1 MINNDP
7 NNKNWRLNPA
17 DTNPE
22 SDNQQKTET
31 ESINFLKENF
41 PSLGEDLKSPLSRR
55 SFMSIMGASMAL
67 AGLAGCRRPVE
78 KIIPYV
84 VPPENIVPGVPEYYA
99 TTMPFGMSAYGLIVE
114 THEGRPTKIEGNP
127 DHPSTKGMS
136 NAYMQASLLDLYDP
150 DRAKKPMHKGVEKEW
165 HDFVEYWQK
174 LYPKYIE
181 SQGKGLAI
189 ISESFSSPTLG
200 RLYREFKQKFPK
212 AIWCA
217 YDPINDENIYNG
229 IKLATGRDLRPVYDY
244 SKADIILSLDCDFL
258 FSESESITAAHG
270 FAERRRIENEHGSM
284 NRLYVVE
291 PTLSVTGG
299 MADHRLAKNSIEI
312 DLFTTIL
319 ARELKKRGLDIKIED
334 RRLDFSNNLGF
345 DEKWISALADDLIT
359 NRGKSL
365 IVAGRRQSESIQT
378 LVYALNYALGNIGT
392 SVNYVELKDSPEKND
407 IDELYKT
414 IDKEEISALLI
425 FGCNP
430 IYSLPYGPSFG
441 NQIGKIENTVY
452 LSSHQNETSDYVNWL
467 IPSSHYLESWGDTR
481 AADGTLGII
490 QPLIQPLYESKSIF
504 EMMSLIVSGEDKSGF
519 EIVRQTWKG
528 LLPTL
533 TFEKNWR
540 QVLHD
545 GLLKESISTYS
556 MAEPDWQKIRTGS
569 PSLGNNEPVAIVA
582 EFYPSS
588 STYDGRFANNGWL
601 QELPDPITKI
611 TWDNPALI
619 NPSTAKEFNLQSG
632 DIIRLVYYKD
642 AIEIPV
648 WVMPGIAENTVIL
661 TFGYGR
667 TKAGRVGD
675 NIGFNTYKLYGLG
688 SGIRIKGITL
698 TKTGATHKLACTQEH
713 HTMDN
718 RPIIR
723 QATLEHYRRH
733 PEFAPE
739 MVEHPPLNSLWD
751 ERKYDE
757 RYQWGMAIDLN
768 LCIGCNACTIACQS
782 ENNIPV
788 VGKDQVIRG
797 REMHWIRVDRYFAG
811 DDSNAEIMHMPVPCQ
826 HCENAPCEQVC
837 PVQATQ
843 HDKEGLNNMVYNR
856 CVGTRYCSNN
866 CPYKVRRFNFYN
878 YTKEIVEM
886 LKMAQNPDVTVRSRG
901 VMEKCTYCLQRI
913 NRAKINAKMDNREV
927 RDGEIVTA
935 CEQACPTGAISFGN
949 LRDQKSRVAQIKKQN
964 RNYNLL
970 EELNTK
976 PRTSYLA
983 RIKNPNPKLEKS

>member
-1 MINNDP
+1 M
-7 NNKNWRLNPA
+7 
-17 DTNPE
+17 
-22 SDNQQKTET
+22 
-31 ESINFLKENF
+31 
-41 PSLGEDLKSPLSRR
+41 
-55 SFMSIMGASMAL
+55 
-67 AGLAGCRRPVE
+67 
-78 KIIPYV
+78 
-84 VPPENIVPGVPEYYA
+84 
-99 TTMPFGMSAYGLIVE
+99 
-114 THEGRPTKIEGNP
+114 
-127 DHPSTKGMS
+127 
-136 NAYMQASLLDLYDP
+136 
-150 DRAKKPMHKGVEKEW
+150 
-165 HDFVEYWQK
+165 
-174 LYPKYIE
+174 
-181 SQGKGLAI
+181 
-189 ISESFSSPTLG
+189 
-200 RLYREFKQKFPK
+200 
-212 AIWCA
+212 
-217 YDPINDENIYNG
+217 
-229 IKLATGRDLRPVYDY
+229 
-244 SKADIILSLDCDFL
+244 
-258 FSESESITAAHG
+258 
-270 FAERRRIENEHGSM
+270 
-284 NRLYVVE
+284 
-291 PTLSVTGG
+291 
-299 MADHRLAKNSIEI
+299 
-312 DLFTTIL
+312 
-319 ARELKKRGLDIKIED
+319 
-334 RRLDFSNNLGF
+334 
-345 DEKWISALADDLIT
+345 
-359 NRGKSL
+359 
-365 IVAGRRQSESIQT
+365 
-378 LVYALNYALGNIGT
+378 
-392 SVNYVELKDSPEKND
+392 
-407 IDELYKT
+407 
-414 IDKEEISALLI
+414 
-425 FGCNP
+425 
-430 IYSLPYGPSFG
+430 
-441 NQIGKIENTVY
+441 
-452 LSSHQNETSDYVNWL
+452 
-467 IPSSHYLESWGDTR
+467 
-481 AADGTLGII
+481 
-490 QPLIQPLYESKSIF
+490 
-504 EMMSLIVSGEDKSGF
+504 
-519 EIVRQTWKG
+519 
-528 LLPTL
+528 
-533 TFEKNWR
+533 
-540 QVLHD
+540 HD